1 GGQGHDMASPSMTKT
16 GARPACNARQTARR
30 KKSSTSPEQ
39 NCGDHVEG
47 GSGFH
52 AGSGRKERA
61 YTDTRPFAR
70 AGRTGALGISMKT
83 ARAAVANGLKRAES
97 RADPLGTNTEV
108 GRKLKQYYDELISEA
123 VPDRFQD

>member
-1 GGQGHDMASPSMTKT
+1 HIGYDGLQRRRDQRIAAGLGTGQGAREAPEIRQMRRDPGGQGHDMASPSMTKT

-61 YTDTRPFAR
+61 YTD
-70 AGRTGALGISMKT
+70 
-83 ARAAVANGLKRAES
+83 
-97 RADPLGTNTEV
+97 
-108 GRKLKQYYDELISEA
+108 
-123 VPDRFQD
+123 